1 MSKIK
6 SVGKDKSQ
14 IFITTTLAQ
23 IVNDDDNNND
33 SDTDMKNN
41 NVGYI
46 NSMPTIV
53 LTIKVQKLSAVSG
66 NY

>member
-1 MSKIK
+1 M
-6 SVGKDKSQ
+6 
-14 IFITTTLAQ
+14 Q

-46 NSMPTIV
+46 KTMPTIV
-53 LTIKVQKLSAVSG
+53 ATIKARKLLAVSG